1 MTQVRPPIDEVHSA
15 YLLYRGKAQST
26 STRRLRRCERRLNR
40 RHDSLDQPGLARLK
54 ATRDELADR
63 QR

>member
-1 MTQVRPPIDEVHSA
+1 MRQGRPPIEEVHAA
-15 YLLYRGKAQST
+15 YVDTRGWALGAST
-26 STRRLRRCERRLNR
+26 WRLRRSERRLDR
-40 RHDSLDQPGLARLK
+40 RHDRLDQPGLARLK